1 VGNDYFSKNLSLW
14 SQSGFTNR
22 QKMFF
27 FKFYNNTLGINVRTA
42 HFVPQ
47 GTRLCFFCSK
57 KRPNERQEE
66 TFIHLFYQCRTVHDW
81 HVIFINKFLPELPNL
96 DNYNLKSLW
105 LLGYYDNLLYNSFFS
120 AAIMTFQFCIWECK
134 LKKLIP
140 SFHTLQCQFLEL
152 FSQSFK
158 HNSDFRKASLK
169 INYNLCRILLGDR
182 RVDHD
187 GDE

>member
-1 VGNDYFSKNLSLW
+1 MQQILPSPCQQGGGGM
-14 SQSGFTNR
+14 QP
-22 QKMFF
+22 QP
-27 FKFYNNTLGINVRTA
+27 TA
-42 HFVPQ
+42 ERMHPYVWPGAPQ
-47 GTRLCFFCSK
+47 GH
-57 KRPNERQEE
+57 N
-66 TFIHLFYQCRTVHDW
+66 
-81 HVIFINKFLPELPNL
+81 
-96 DNYNLKSLW
+96 
-105 LLGYYDNLLYNSFFS
+105 
-120 AAIMTFQFCIWECK
+120 CK

-182 RVDHD
+182 RVDQD